1 INPLAHVL
9 RAATFGRG
17 VFELAAPSGPVIA
30 VNAQNGLDFGNACAG
45 QPLNLT
51 LQVFN
56 VGSAD
61 LIIQSVR
68 NLMGSSDF
76 TVLPNPAP
84 PNPATPLVISP
95 NAEVDFTVRYTPL
108 TPGPQQALIRIT
120 SSDPGAPFFDL
131 TATGTRTNATIVT
144 AIADSGNFGDV
155 CVGSFKDLG
164 LTIHNAGGCPLRVTG
179 ISSSSSQFQTAS
191 VVTFP
196 LVVEPGD
203 SIEVPTPSAHT
214 SPGPK
219 SGTIAVASNDPQ
231 VPSKVV
237 SVSGNAP
244 TGDIRVTGSTDF
256 SDVCAGVLAEK
267 TISICNVGRCNLNV
281 TNVSLVA

>member
-1 INPLAHVL
+1 
-9 RAATFGRG
+9 
-17 VFELAAPSGPVIA
+17 
-30 VNAQNGLDFGNACAG
+30 
-45 QPLNLT
+45 
-51 LQVFN
+51 
-56 VGSAD
+56 
-61 LIIQSVR
+61 
-68 NLMGSSDF
+68 
-76 TVLPNPAP
+76 
-84 PNPATPLVISP
+84 
-95 NAEVDFTVRYTPL
+95 
-108 TPGPQQALIRIT
+108 
-120 SSDPGAPFFDL
+120 
-131 TATGTRTNATIVT
+131 
-144 AIADSGNFGDV
+144 
-155 CVGSFKDLG
+155 
-164 LTIHNAGGCPLRVTG
+164 TG

-203 SIEVPTPSAHT
+203 SIEVPIRFAPT

-281 TNVSLVA
+281 TNVSLVAPCPDFTLVNNPFPAAVSHDFCVDVVIRFTPTSCGPKSCTL